1 MLQIRLKEGGD
12 KKWFNPARDI
22 TNIMP
27 GLVRAALR
35 SFDEFDGTSD
45 CSTEE
50 LTTTAGELGQMFKW
64 IIDEP
69 VDHEEAKNRVTEI
82 MKAHPAA
89 SKLISQKFLTVLTG
103 MYAVWV
109 ADVKP
114 KSEDDAKIPTMGLA
128 DIVDY
133 LLADKVYMACGC
145 GCQRFHMSMRYPPY
159 GDLVC
164 DQCGKPV
171 QRVRVP
177 DGVEARK
184 S

>member
-1 MLQIRLKEGGD
+1 MRLKEGGD

-27 GLVRAALR
+27 GLVRSALR
-35 SFDEFDGTSD
+35 SFDEFEGTSD
-45 CSTEE
+45 CSADE
-50 LTTTAGELGQMFKW
+50 LVATANELGLMFKW

-69 VDHEEAKNRVTEI
+69 VSHEDAKKRFEEI
-82 MKAHPAA
+82 AMAHPAA
-89 SKLISQKFLTVLTG
+89 SKMISQKFMLVLVG
-103 MYAVWV
+103 VYAAWI

-114 KSEDDAKIPTMGLA
+114 KSEDDAKIPTIGLS
-128 DIVDY
+128 DVMDY
-133 LLADKVYMACGC
+133 LLAEKVYTVCDC
-145 GCQRFHMSMRYPPY
+145 GCQRFSMSMRQSPY

-171 QRVRVP
+171 RRVRA
-177 DGVEARK
+177 DGAQPGK